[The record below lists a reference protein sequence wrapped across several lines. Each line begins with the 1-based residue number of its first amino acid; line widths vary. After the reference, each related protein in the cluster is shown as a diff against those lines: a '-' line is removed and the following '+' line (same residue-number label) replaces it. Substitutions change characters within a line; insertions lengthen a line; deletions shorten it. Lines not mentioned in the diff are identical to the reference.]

1 VGYSVQDSV
10 SKKLAQLAQKL
21 RSLQRVNIQES
32 VQEDAKG
39 ADGDDAAEFGAGFD
53 FKAPSR
59 FVIDVALDDDLPLG
73 SGGLGSYELEQR
85 DACGTSTSFSSNAVG
100 GSVNLRWLKDQCDLI
115 ATSGGSMLSGDEL
128 AMALCRVLRSNK
140 AGDEVLQKMCFY
152 YSPCGH
158 SHLTFQLC
166 NLADSWGT
174 VGHGWGCCL

>member
-1 VGYSVQDSV
+1 MLQTPDGSIHLRNELERLVGYSVQDSV

-39 ADGDDAAEFGAGFD
+39 VDGDDTTEFGASFD
-53 FKAPSR
+53 FRAPAR
-59 FVIDVALDDDLPLG
+59 FVIDVDLDDDL
-73 SGGLGSYELEQR
+73 SFEKEQH

-115 ATSGGSMLSGDEL
+115 TTSGGSMLSGDEL

-140 AGDEVLQKMCFY
+140 PGDEVLLQCA
-152 YSPCGH
+152 S
-158 SHLTFQLC
+158 SIHLV
-166 NLADSWGT
+166 DT
-174 VGHGWGCCL
+174 VI